1 MTLITVLVVADS
13 IAFLY
18 YAFSLLRSAEMKPE
32 FERYGLEHLR
42 TLIGYLQLFGAI
54 GLLIGLRYNI
64 ILSAASASLSLLML
78 MGFIVR
84 IKIKDTFFQS
94 APSFLFMLLNIYV
107 LVASIKLY

>member
-1 MTLITVLVVADS
+1 MTPLTVLVIVDS

-18 YAFSLLRSAEMKPE
+18 YAFSLLLSAEMKPE

-42 TLIGYLQLFGAI
+42 TLTGYLQLFGAI
-54 GLLIGLRYNI
+54 GLLVGLRFNL
-64 ILSAASASLSLLML
+64 ILTAASASLSLLML
-78 MGFIVR
+78 LGFSVR
-84 IKIKDTFFQS
+84 IKIKDTFLQS

>member
-1 MTLITVLVVADS
+1 MTPLTLLVVADS

-18 YAFSLLRSAEMKPE
+18 YAFSLLLSAEMKPE

-42 TLIGYLQLFGAI
+42 TLTGYLQLFGAI

-64 ILSAASASLSLLML
+64 ILSAASAALSLLML

-107 LVASIKLY
+107 MVASAKLY

>member
-1 MTLITVLVVADS
+1 MTLITILVVADS

-18 YAFSLLRSAEMKPE
+18 YAFSLLLSAEMKPE

-54 GLLIGLRYNI
+54 GLLVGLHFNI

-84 IKIKDTFFQS
+84 VKIKDTILQS

-107 LVASIKLY
+107 FVASIKLY